1 MSSADKQKPA
11 ATPPAGKKG
20 RMVFIGFAAAVIAIA
35 VYFHNTTRAEAMYTF
50 PKGSTFEKEW
60 KRVDSLSD
68 NGLYND
74 ALTLTNAIYQ
84 KAKAEKNSAQIIKSL
99 MHRFRFSGQV
109 EESSEQL
116 ALIDLRNELKTS
128 KYPLTPILHSM
139 LAELYWSYY
148 QQNRWQISQR
158 TQTVNFKMD
167 DIATWDAVTL
177 VDQSIKEYNLS
188 LENKDSLQHTE
199 LGIYDD
205 VINRETHSRDFRPT
219 LYDFLAH
226 RALDFFASAEPD
238 ITRPADK
245 FELTDPA
252 CFDNYRKFIRQK
264 YDTKDT
270 LSTKFYA
277 VRILQDLLA
286 FHADDKTPEPLADAD
301 LKRLKLMRH
310 LLAYEGKDSLYE
322 RGLNQLSER
331 VEAVP
336 MGAEVQ
342 YELALLYNEKGN
354 SYSPLQGDAHKWDKK
369 KALELCDKAIAK
381 YPGTDGAFNCQQLKT
396 EINYPSLSF
405 QGEAV
410 EIPGKPGRVLLNY
423 RNIKKLY
430 LRVIPVSVSPRSR
443 YGGDGY
449 KDEDER
455 IKSYLAVKPLAA
467 WEVTIPDDGDFQSHS
482 TELKIPEQLMGHY
495 IVLAS
500 PDKDFKTTK
509 NAIAYAS
516 LAYSDISYVQ
526 RRMDDGTYEYLLL
539 SRSTGEP
546 LKGVK
551 TQLWFERYDQGD
563 RQYKMVKGEELV
575 SDADGTVRIP
585 PTSDWRNYL
594 LEFKYGKDYL
604 LSDYT
609 YQYRYG
615 REERM
620 RVRTVFFTD
629 RLIYRPGQT
638 IYFKGIMLQ
647 TDGEKNELLKNR
659 STTVTFYDAN
669 YQKISSLDLKSN
681 EYGTFSGTF
690 TAPQGLLTGQMRI
703 DNGSGSLYFSVE
715 EYKRPKFEVKIN
727 PVKGSYRIGDEI
739 TVEGVAKAYAGSSI
753 DGAKVS
759 YRVVRNAS
767 FPYWWWCWRGYYPN
781 SPEMEIT
788 NGVVTSN
795 DTGGFVVKF
804 KALPDPT
811 ISEASKPTYSFTIY
825 ADVTDIGG
833 ETHSASGYV
842 SVGSTAINLN
852 IGVDEKVNKNES
864 KPWSISSTNL
874 SGEPEPCSGTV
885 SIWKIAEPAVAY
897 RTRRWSRPDK
907 FVHTKEEWAKWF
919 PNDPYDDENN
929 RFKWAKGEKVH
940 DGKFDTGKEKEL
952 KLALNNWKP
961 GLYMLEAL
969 SKDKYGQE
977 VKEVKYFTIFGEQ
990 ERNIP
995 GAQNLWFNMVTG
1007 KREPGEKAV
1016 FLVGSSQN
1024 VKVRYEIEHKNKIVA
1039 RQWITLNKEQKRIE
1053 IPVEEKHRG
1062 NFSIHLVTV
1071 NANRAYEESA
1081 TIIVPWSDKALDLS
1095 FESFRSKLLPG
1106 QTEEWKIKVK
1116 GPKGEKMAA
1125 EMVATL
1131 YDASLDA
1138 FAPNYW
1144 SFDVWNTYYASIGWS
1159 EERNFSNNSSSL
1171 YDRDWYENEQARI
1184 IREYDYLN
1192 WFGAEPSNYWGYGYR
1207 SFRGNV
1213 MRGGSYQWDF
1223 AASPAAENRREDGDD
1238 KDSEKLEKAKP
1249 VTSGTYALTVTDANG
1264 ATTTKNTEVSEQQL
1278 GGNAGS
1284 GESDNRGPDK
1294 NIKARS
1300 NLVETAFFFPHL
1312 QTNENGEIIIKFTIP
1327 EALTRWKML
1336 GFAHTKE
1343 LQYGQITNELVTQ
1356 KELMVMPNA
1365 PRFFREN
1372 DRMTFSAKVSNLSAG
1387 DMTGKAQL
1395 FLYDAT
1401 TMQDITRRM
1410 LEQSHGAGDAIED
1423 LNSGIV
1429 SFSAKKGLS
1438 APLTWNITI
1447 PEGVGAILYKVIAS
1461 AGNFSDGEE
1470 AALPVLT
1477 NRMLVT
1483 ESMPLPIRGGQS
1495 KTFRFEK
1502 LISQGG
1508 GSSTLRNHKLTLE
1521 FTSNPAWYGVQ
1532 ALPYLMEYPY
1542 ECAEQTFSRYYAN
1555 SIASHIANSS
1565 PKIKAVFDSWKTQD
1579 PKALVSN
1586 LEKNQELKALLLEE
1600 TPWVLES
1607 KDESERK
1614 RRVALLFDLN
1624 RMGDE
1629 LGRAERKLV
1638 KMQYSNGGWPW
1649 FDGMPEDRY
1658 ITQHIITGMGHLDK
1672 LGVKSVRSDNQ
1683 VWDMVQKG
1691 SYYLDDRIR
1700 EDYEWILKHDKAN
1713 LDKDHLGSL
1722 QIQYLY
1728 ARTYFLKDIPVDER
1742 NKKAYDYYLG
1752 QAKKYWL
1759 TKGRYM
1765 QGMIA
1770 LALNRNNEKTTA
1782 AAIMK
1787 SIKNNAIVS
1796 EEMGMY
1802 WKENYSGF
1810 YWYEAPIESQALLIE
1825 AFDEVSNDQKA
1836 VDDLKVW
1843 LLKSKQTQDW
1853 KTTKATTEA
1862 CYALLMRGTDW
1873 LATESGVEIV
1883 MGSMVIDPKKMDDV
1897 KVEAGTGYFKK
1908 TWSGKEIDPKM
1919 GEVKVTKKDAGVSW
1933 GAVYWQ
1939 YFEQL
1944 DKITPHETPLK
1955 IKKQLFLQKN
1965 TASGP
1970 VLTAIENNG
1979 ALKVGDKLKV
1989 RIELRV
1995 DRDMEYVHMKD
2006 MRASGFEPTNV
2017 FSQYKWQDGLGY
2029 YESTRDAATNF
2040 FFSYLPK
2047 GTYVFEYP
2055 MVVTH
2060 AGDFSNG
2067 ITSIQCMYAPEFTS
2081 HSQGIR
2087 VKVGK

>member
-1 MSSADKQKPA
+1 
-11 ATPPAGKKG
+11 
-20 RMVFIGFAAAVIAIA
+20 MVFIGFAAAIIA
-35 VYFHNTTRAEAMYTF
+35 VAVYLNNTTRAEAMYTF
-50 PKGSTFEKEW
+50 PKGSTYEKEW

-68 NGLYND
+68 QGLNND

-84 KAKAEKNSAQIIKSL
+84 KAKSENNAAQIVKSL
-99 MHRFRFSGQV
+99 MHRFRFSSQV

-116 ALIDLRNELKTS
+116 ALIDLQNELKTA
-128 KYPLTPILHSM
+128 KYPLKPILHSM
-139 LAELYWSYY
+139 LAELYWAYY
-148 QQNRWQISQR
+148 QQNRWTISQR
-158 TQTVNFKMD
+158 TQTVNFKKD
-167 DIATWDAVTL
+167 DIATWDINTI
-177 VDQSIKEYNLS
+177 VDQCIKEYNLS

-199 LGIYDD
+199 LGIYDE
-205 VINRETHSRDFRPT
+205 VITRETKSRDFRPT

-238 ITRPADK
+238 VTRPADK

-270 LSTKFYA
+270 LSTKYYA

-286 FHADDKTPEPLADAD
+286 FHQDDKVAEPLAAAD
-301 LKRLKLMRH
+301 LKRLHLMRQ

-322 RGLNQLSER
+322 RGLNQLYER
-331 VEAVP
+331 LADVP
-336 MGAEVQ
+336 MGAEIQ
-342 YELALLYNEKGN
+342 YELAALYNEKGN
-354 SYSPLQGDAHKWDKK
+354 SYNPLQGDAHKWDKK
-369 KALELCDKAIAK
+369 KAIEICDKAIAK

-396 EINYPSLSF
+396 EINYPGLSF
-405 QGEAV
+405 QGENV
-410 EIPGKPGRVLLNY
+410 ELPGKPGRVLLNY
-423 RNIKKLY
+423 RNVKKLY
-430 LRVIPVSVSPRSR
+430 LRIIPMAVSPRSR
-443 YGGDGY
+443 YGGDRY

-455 IKSYLAVKPLAA
+455 IAAYLKIQPLSA
-467 WEVTIPDDGDFQSHS
+467 WEVTIPDDGDFQDHN
-482 TELKIPEQLMGHY
+482 TELKLPEQAMGHY
-495 IVLAS
+495 MVLAS
-500 PDKDFKTTK
+500 PDKDFKTK
-509 NAIAYAS
+509 GNAIAYMS
-516 LAYSDISYVQ
+516 YGHSNISYVQ
-526 RRMDDGTYEYLLL
+526 RRTDDGGYEYLLL
-539 SRSTGEP
+539 NRGTGDP

-551 TQLWFERYDQGD
+551 VQLWFERYDQGD

-575 SDADGTVRIP
+575 SDADGNVRIP

-594 LEFKYGKDYL
+594 LEFKYGNDYL

-609 YQYRYG
+609 YQYRY
-615 REERM
+615 RNDRTTHH
-620 RVRTVFFTD
+620 RTVFFTD

-638 IYFKGIMLQ
+638 IYFKGIIME
-647 TDGEKNELLKNR
+647 TDGEKSTLEKNYP
-659 STTVTFYDAN
+659 TTVTFYDAN

-681 EYGTFSGTF
+681 EFGTFSGTF

-703 DNGSGSLYFSVE
+703 DNGTGSLYFSVE

-727 PVKGSYRIGDEI
+727 PVKGSYRIGEEI

-753 DGAKVS
+753 DGANVS

-767 FPYWWWCWRGYYPN
+767 FPYWWWCWRGYYPS

-795 DTGGFVVKF
+795 DTGGFVIKF
-804 KALPDPT
+804 KAQPDPT
-811 ISEASKPTYSFTIY
+811 ISESSKPTYSYTVY

-842 SVGSTAINLN
+842 SVGSTAINLS

-864 KPWSISSTNL
+864 KPWSITSSNL

-885 SIWKIAEPAVAY
+885 SIWKITEPTVAY

-907 FVHTKEEWAKWF
+907 FVYTREEWTKWF

-952 KLALNNWKP
+952 KIALNSWKP
-961 GLYMLEAL
+961 GLYLLEAI

-977 VKEVKYFTIFGEQ
+977 VKEIKYFTVFGEQ
-990 ERNIP
+990 EKNVP
-995 GAQNLWFNMVTG
+995 GAQNFWYNMVTG

-1016 FLVGSSQN
+1016 FLIGSSEN
-1024 VKVRYEIEHKNKIVA
+1024 VNVRYEIEHKGKIVS
-1039 RQWITLNKEQKRIE
+1039 RQWIKLNKEQKRIE

-1062 NFSIHLVTV
+1062 NFGIHVLAIS
-1071 NANRAYEESA
+1071 ANRVYHENT
-1081 TIIVPWSDKALDLS
+1081 TISVPWSDKALDLS
-1095 FESFRSKLLPG
+1095 FESFRSKLTPG
-1106 QTEEWKIKVK
+1106 QMEEWKIKVK
-1116 GPKGEKMAA
+1116 GPKGEKLIA

-1138 FAPNYW
+1138 FRPNYW
-1144 SFDVWNTYYASIGWS
+1144 SFDVWNTYYTSMNWS
-1159 EERNFSNNSSSL
+1159 EERNFSTTGSSM
-1171 YDRDWYENEQARI
+1171 YQRDWFASAQSMI
-1184 IREYDYLN
+1184 IQEYDYLN
-1192 WFGAEPSNYWGYGYR
+1192 WFGAEPANYWGWGYR
-1207 SFRGNV
+1207 GRGNN
-1213 MRGGSYQWDF
+1213 RWDF
-1223 AASPAAENRREDGDD
+1223 GDGVMAGNAAPMQREESEDASKNVD
-1238 KDSEKLEKAKP
+1238 KKAKP
-1249 VTSGTYALTVTDANG
+1249 KGSANRFTTTVTEATGASSKDA
-1264 ATTTKNTEVSEQQL
+1264 
-1278 GGNAGS
+1278 GGNEQTILGKLEAGNAEIDS
-1284 GESDNRGPDK
+1284 RGPSKD
-1294 NIKARS
+1294 IKARS
-1300 NLVETAFFFPHL
+1300 NLAETAFFFPHL

-1327 EALTRWKML
+1327 EALTRWKMM
-1336 GFAHTKE
+1336 GFAHTQDLK
-1343 LQYGQITNELVTQ
+1343 YGQITNELVTQ

-1372 DRMTFSAKVSNLSAG
+1372 DRMTFSAKVSNLSPG
-1387 DMTGKAQL
+1387 DMNGKAQL

-1401 TMQDITRRM
+1401 TMQDITRR
-1410 LEQSHGAGDAIED
+1410 LIAQVHGSGDAVED
-1423 LNSGIV
+1423 LNNGII

-1438 APLTWNITI
+1438 AALTWDISI
-1447 PEGVGAILYKVIAS
+1447 PEGVGAIQYKVIAS

-1502 LISQGG
+1502 LLTQGG
-1508 GSSTLRNHKLTLE
+1508 GSTTLRNHSLTLE

-1565 PKIKAVFDSWKTQD
+1565 PKIKAVFESWKTKD

-1600 TPWVLES
+1600 TPWVLQS

-1629 LGRAERKLV
+1629 LGRAERRLV

-1649 FDGMPEDRY
+1649 FEGMPEDRY

-1672 LGVKSVRSDNQ
+1672 LGVKSVRNDNDM
-1683 VWDMVQKG
+1683 WDMVQKG

-1713 LDKDHLGSL
+1713 MDKDHIGSL

-1728 ARTYFLKDIPVDER
+1728 ARTYFLKDIPVQER

-1765 QGMIA
+1765 QGMMA
-1770 LALNRNNEKTTA
+1770 LALNRNGEKTTA
-1782 AAIMK
+1782 TAIMK

-1873 LATESGVEIV
+1873 LATESGVEIM
-1883 MGSMVIDPKKMDDV
+1883 MGSMVIDPKKMEDV

-1908 TWSGKEIDPKM
+1908 TWNGKEIDPKM

-1970 VLTAIENNG
+1970 VITPVENNG
-1979 ALKVGDKLKV
+1979 TLKVGDKLKV

-2040 FFSYLPK
+2040 FFSYLSK